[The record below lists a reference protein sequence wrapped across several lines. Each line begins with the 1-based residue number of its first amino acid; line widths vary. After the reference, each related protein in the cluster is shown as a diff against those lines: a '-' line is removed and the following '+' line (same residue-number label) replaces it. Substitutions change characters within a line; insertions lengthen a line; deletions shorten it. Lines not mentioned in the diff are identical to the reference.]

1 MTLDEIKQIPMRE
14 IVARYGFHPSRSGF
28 IHCPFHQCDK
38 GASLKV
44 YAKDWHCHACG
55 NHGDQIDFVRK
66 MDNLS
71 FKEAFLAL
79 GGTYETD
86 KEKRAEVQRKIKMAE
101 IERQKK
107 AEKEAELM
115 RKRDRNN
122 RYITALRNGILSF
135 PALSDDWCFCQNEL
149 VKQLYLHDILSKGGD
164 KVGTA

>member
-14 IVARYGFHPSRSGF
+14 IVEWYGFHPSRSGF
-28 IHCPFHQCDK
+28 IHCPFHQGDK

-86 KEKRAEVQRKIKMAE
+86 KEKRVEVQRKIRMAE

-107 AEKEAELM
+107 AEREAEMM

-122 RYITALRNGILSF
+122 RYITALRNGIACF
-135 PALSDDWCFCQNEL
+135 PVYSEEWCFCQNEL
-149 VKQLYLHDILSKGGD
+149 AYQLYLHGVLNGLE
-164 KVGTA
+164 VMT

>member
-14 IVARYGFHPSRSGF
+14 IVARYGFHPSRAGF
-28 IHCPFHQCDK
+28 IHCPFHISDK
-38 GASLKV
+38 GASMKI
-44 YAKDWHCHACG
+44 YEKDFHCFGCSA
-55 NHGDQIDFVRK
+55 HGSQIDFVMR

-122 RYITALRNGILSF
+122 RYITALRNGILSC